1 VPARA
6 AWRRWTHSAFWNKAL
21 ECAASLGAV
30 DRALGLG
37 LAVSG
42 FQAIIIGLAERA
54 CKTSF
59 DDTSFQHPT
68 SFNFLRRVLMARVC
82 QVTGKGPMVG
92 NNVSHANN
100 KTKRRFMPNLQYR
113 RFWVE
118 SENRWVRLR
127 ITSAGLRLIDK
138 KGIDAI
144 LVDLRARGEV

>member
-1 VPARA
+1 
-6 AWRRWTHSAFWNKAL
+6 
-21 ECAASLGAV
+21 
-30 DRALGLG
+30 
-37 LAVSG
+37 
-42 FQAIIIGLAERA
+42 
-54 CKTSF
+54 
-59 DDTSFQHPT
+59 
-68 SFNFLRRVLMARVC
+68 MARVC

-118 SENRWVRLR
+118 SEHRWVRLR

-138 KGIDAI
+138 KGIDAV